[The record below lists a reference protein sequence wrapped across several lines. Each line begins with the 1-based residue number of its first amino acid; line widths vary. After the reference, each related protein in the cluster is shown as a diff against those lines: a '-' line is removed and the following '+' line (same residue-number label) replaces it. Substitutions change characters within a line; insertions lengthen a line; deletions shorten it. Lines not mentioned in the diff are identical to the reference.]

1 MYAFVTTNKVEFFDK
16 HLDAFTEYNNS
27 KLKIRG
33 VFDIRGNRLEIVNSS
48 LKWHDIENY
57 FILTTK
63 LKEELRKEQDE
74 EY

>member
-27 KLKIRG
+27 KLKVKG
-33 VFDIRGNRLEIVNSS
+33 VFDIRGRSIQDVNITANHWDGTYIK
-48 LKWHDIENY
+48 LLN
-57 FILTTK
+57 K
-63 LKEELRKEQDE
+63 LKEELRKEQNE